1 MTTPD
6 SAKVNIV
13 PGSIWTNLPVSSGK
27 TLGVTFVQGAGGS
40 TGTLTFDNVD

>member
-1 MTTPD
+1 M
-6 SAKVNIV
+6 VNIV

-27 TLGVTFVQGAGGS
+27 TLGVTYVKGSGGA

>member
-1 MTTPD
+1 M
-6 SAKVNIV
+6 VNIV

-27 TLGVTFVQGAGGS
+27 TLGVTYVHAGGS